1 MPELLAGNLPRS
13 MARRKTVAKQWHAAL
28 AEGSARADAAAGAGD
43 EERAADAVR
52 RARRG
57 DRVWAKIHGF
67 PWWPAAVRDDDNDDA
82 AAGGVRV
89 RFFHTRERY
98 VQAVGTVRVWEAMP
112 ELAAGRLP
120 KLKSKAVAKQWHA
133 ALADATADGGAE
145 RLLGSDDEAEGEAE
159 VEGGEEEGEGE
170 GGAEAGVEVG
180 AAAAG
185 DVGPSGG
192 GGGGGARA
200 LGELP
205 VGWETAVAHEVT
217 RRAKEKAVDVCDGLD
232 AFAKHPLVKGSA
244 NEVLPHY
251 VVGLYNLQTMGYVA
265 ASKRTRGALSKMTF
279 DGA

>member
-1 MPELLAGNLPRS
+1 
-13 MARRKTVAKQWHAAL
+13 MADV
-28 AEGSARADAAAGAGD
+28 EGSARADAAAAGD

-145 RLLGSDDEAEGEAE
+145 RLLGSDDEEEEE
-159 VEGGEEEGEGE
+159 VEAGEEEER
-170 GGAEAGVEVG
+170 GGRRGGVEVG

-192 GGGGGARA
+192 GGGGARA

-205 VGWETAVAHEVT
+205 GW
-217 RRAKEKAVDVCDGLD
+217 RRRW
-232 AFAKHPLVKGSA
+232 
-244 NEVLPHY
+244 
-251 VVGLYNLQTMGYVA
+251 
-265 ASKRTRGALSKMTF
+265 RTK
-279 DGA
+279 